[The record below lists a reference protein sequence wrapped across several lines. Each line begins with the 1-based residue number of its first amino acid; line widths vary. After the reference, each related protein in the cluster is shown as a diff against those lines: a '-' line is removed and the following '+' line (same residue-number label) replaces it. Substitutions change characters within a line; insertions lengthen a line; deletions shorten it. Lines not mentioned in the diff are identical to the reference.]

1 MTRITSIP
9 NTTMNAKTIAT
20 IQAAGAALHQ
30 AQAALTEDG
39 QRCAE
44 RVREALGQDA
54 FSVSND
60 GLFEHWKSVSRLAQS
75 LSAMEAQL
83 KDLYFMAIELAATGH
98 ASQPRSAPRL
108 AMASMPAPP
117 APRGRG
123 TGEVVDVVFAAPPTM
138 KRRGAGRAMQAA
150 AEPTPTPAPRL
161 RGNAVG
167 TLTFLQA
174 RLDRDRFTRLTH
186 AELADG
192 VPMPRGSVGAT
203 IASLKTKGLLVE
215 GERGSYRLA

>member
-1 MTRITSIP
+1 M
-9 NTTMNAKTIAT
+9 TMNAKTIAT

-108 AMASMPAPP
+108 AMASAP

-123 TGEVVDVVFAAPPTM
+123 TGDVVDVVFAAPRTM
-138 KRRGAGRAMQAA
+138 KRRGAGLAMQAA
-150 AEPTPTPAPRL
+150 AEPTPMPAPRL

-167 TLTFLQA
+167 TLAFLRA

>member
-1 MTRITSIP
+1 
-9 NTTMNAKTIAT
+9 MNAKTIAT

-39 QRCAE
+39 RRCAE
-44 RVREALGQDA
+44 RVREALGHDA

-108 AMASMPAPP
+108 AMASAPA

-123 TGEVVDVVFAAPPTM
+123 TGEVVDVVFAAPRTM
-138 KRRGAGRAMQAA
+138 KRRGAGIATPAA

-167 TLTFLQA
+167 TLAFLQA

-192 VPMPRGSVGAT
+192 GPMPRGSVGAT